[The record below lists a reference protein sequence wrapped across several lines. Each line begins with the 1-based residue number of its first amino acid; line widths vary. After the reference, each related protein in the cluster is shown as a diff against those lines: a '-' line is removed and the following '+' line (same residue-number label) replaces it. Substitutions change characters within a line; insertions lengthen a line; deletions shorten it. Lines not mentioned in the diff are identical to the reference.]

1 MMNGISQLLDSLQ
14 CIMLAVDA
22 MTSQKEPCVQRTNT
36 RLTCCQT
43 GHEYSSQ
50 RLQTLSCL
58 PDALGTDLPLSA
70 KRRGG

>member
-1 MMNGISQLLDSLQ
+1 MNGISQPLDSLQ

-36 RLTCCQT
+36 WLTRCQT

-50 RLQTLSCL
+50 LLQTLSCL
-58 PDALGTDLPLSA
+58 PDALGTDLLLSA